1 MRTMVGK
8 WSILLALLAMFGLTI
23 YAHRIIAS
31 GGGTFLPNLL
41 RAGISSGGKAD
52 KPEVR
57 MTSASAAALTQ
68 NLFAPET
75 NADEEIALE
84 PLQAGGSYNIAKSV
98 VAGGGGNSSGGS
110 NQLIGTIGQNAVG
123 ASTGGSFSLSGGFWN
138 VSIGCPP
145 ISILPA
151 TLTNGV
157 AGTPYPTTQLMASG
171 GTPPYTFTI
180 PVGSLPSGITLSSS
194 GLLEGTPTAFGLFD
208 FTARA
213 TDSTTTCFGERMYSL
228 NILPPCGPISV
239 GPQTL
244 PNGFVGIAYPTQ
256 NFSAKGGTS
265 PYTFSVSAGNL
276 PNGLT
281 LTTAGVLSGTPTVT
295 DVFSFTI
302 KVTDSLGCMGTHPYT
317 VVISGSGA
325 NSLMFY
331 PLSSPTRL
339 LDTRSGQTACSAP
352 GLPITGGTSL
362 MQIARN
368 FCGIPASAKAVTGNV
383 TVVLPSANGFL
394 TIYPS
399 DATLQ
404 LVANTNFAAGDVLNN
419 VFTVGLGAADGAFKI
434 FASTT
439 AEVVVDITGYYAPPE
454 AAGLYFHPLPRP
466 IRLLETR
473 TGQPVGCFM
482 PGTPL
487 AANTDTT
494 QQGTTTCDGVTIPA
508 AAKALVGNATTV
520 FPAANGFITLYPAD
534 AASRPLAASGNYKSG
549 SILNSPFTVGLS
561 PSGQFKIYT
570 VAATD
575 LVIDVLGYYS
585 GDAEDVNGIGLLFS
599 PVAPAR
605 LLDTRPGAT
614 GACFLPGAAL
624 TGGVESLQA
633 ARGVCTIANTARAII
648 GNATTVMP
656 TANGFLTFWPSDA
669 ATRPLAATSN
679 FQSGR
684 NFNRYFTAG
693 LGLLN
698 GDFKMYASATTNL
711 VIDVSGYFAP

>member
-1 MRTMVGK
+1 MNTTTRRL
-8 WSILLALLAMFGLTI
+8 SLLLALLAMFGLTI

-31 GGGTFLPNLL
+31 AGGTFLPGLL
-41 RAGISSGGKAD
+41 RAGVSTGGTAN
-52 KPEVR
+52 KPEIIG
-57 MTSASAAALTQ
+57 TSTSAAALTR
-68 NLFAPET
+68 NLFVPET
-75 NADEEIALE
+75 TETEDVSFA
-84 PLQAGGSYNIAKSV
+84 PLQMGGGFNITKSV
-98 VAGGGGNSSGGS
+98 VAGGGGGSSGGG
-110 NQLIGTIGQNAVG
+110 NQLTGTIGQAG
-123 ASTGGSFSLSGGFWN
+123 AGVSSGGNFSLSGGFWAG
-138 VSIGCPP
+138 SGCTYA
-145 ISILPA
+145 I
-151 TLTNGV
+151 T
-157 AGTPYPTTQLMASG
+157 PTTCQNFPAAGGSGTINVTTDAGCAWTAASNDAWIVLASFG
-171 GTPPYTFTI
+171 GTGSGSVGYMVSANTGAQRTGSITIAGQTFCVTQD
-180 PVGSLPSGITLSSS
+180 
-194 GLLEGTPTAFGLFD
+194 AFGC
-208 FTARA
+208 
-213 TDSTTTCFGERMYSL
+213 TTITV
-228 NILPPCGPISV
+228 NPA
-239 GPQTL
+239 TL
-244 PNGFVGIAYPTQ
+244 PNGFVGIAYPAQ
-256 NFSAKGGTS
+256 NFSATGGTS
-265 PYTFSVSAGNL
+265 PYTFSVSAGTL

-281 LTTAGVLSGTPTVT
+281 LVGNVLSGTPTVT
-295 DVFSFTI
+295 GVFPFTI
-302 KVTDSLGCMGTHPYT
+302 KATDSLGCMGTRAYT
-317 VVISGSGA
+317 VVISGSGP

-331 PLSSPTRL
+331 PLPSPVRL
-339 LDTRSGQTACSAP
+339 LDTRFGQTACSAP
-352 GLPITGGTSL
+352 GVPIAGGTSL
-362 MQIARN
+362 TQIARS

-383 TVVLPSANGFL
+383 TVVLPDANGFL

-482 PGTPL
+482 PGMPL

-520 FPAANGFITLYPAD
+520 FPGANGFITLYPAD
-534 AASRPLAASGNYKSG
+534 AASRPLAASGNYRSG
-549 SILNSPFTVGLS
+549 TILNSPFTVGLS

-570 VAATD
+570 VASTD
-575 LVIDVLGYYS
+575 LVIDVLGYFS
-585 GDAEDVNGIGLLFS
+585 GEAEDVNGIGLLFT

-624 TGGVESLQA
+624 TGGVESLQS
-633 ARGVCTIANTARAII
+633 ARGTCTIANTARAII
-648 GNATTVMP
+648 GNATTVQP

-669 ATRPLAATSN
+669 AARPLAATSN

-684 NFNRYFTAG
+684 NFNRFFTAG